1 MAGFPDIQYFI
12 HADIVGGSENV
23 QKFSEIVY
31 EWFLM
36 KTIGLKDI
44 DNP

>member
-1 MAGFPDIQYFI
+1 MAGFPDILYFI

-23 QKFSEIVY
+23 QKFAEVVY
-31 EWFLM
+31 EWSLM
-36 KTIGLKDI
+36 KTIRLKDI